1 MKQWSTRELRYLEGH
16 AGDGAK
22 QVAKDLGRSI
32 DSVKHM
38 ARKCGL
44 SLRKRRQCPRCGQ
57 WTFRPLNRVNGWCI
71 ECTKELHMADLAE
84 QANAMKEEAI
94 REKRNDRQRQRY
106 YSQKSRAKK
115 AAKKGRPVDGPER
128 GWVIPGRPA
137 LCRGGPGAAAGSAA
151 GSPGRRARRGA
162 GGEGPAP
169 GAPGRERPP
178 GGPG

>member
-57 WTFRPLNRVNGWCI
+57 
-71 ECTKELHMADLAE
+71 
-84 QANAMKEEAI
+84 
-94 REKRNDRQRQRY
+94 
-106 YSQKSRAKK
+106 
-115 AAKKGRPVDGPER
+115 
-128 GWVIPGRPA
+128 
-137 LCRGGPGAAAGSAA
+137 
-151 GSPGRRARRGA
+151 
-162 GGEGPAP
+162 
-169 GAPGRERPP
+169 
-178 GGPG
+178 

>member
-71 ECTKELHMADLAE
+71 E
-84 QANAMKEEAI
+84 
-94 REKRNDRQRQRY
+94 
-106 YSQKSRAKK
+106 
-115 AAKKGRPVDGPER
+115 
-128 GWVIPGRPA
+128 
-137 LCRGGPGAAAGSAA
+137 
-151 GSPGRRARRGA
+151 
-162 GGEGPAP
+162 
-169 GAPGRERPP
+169 
-178 GGPG
+178 

>member
-1 MKQWSTRELRYLEGH
+1 MKQWSTRELRYLEEH

-44 SLRKRRQCPRCGQ
+44 SLRKRSQCPNCGR
-57 WTFRPLNRVNGWCI
+57 WTFKPLNRMNGWCI
-71 ECTKELHMADLAE
+71 ECTKELHMSDLAD

-115 AAKKGRPVDGPER
+115 AAKKRP
-128 GWVIPGRPA
+128 
-137 LCRGGPGAAAGSAA
+137 
-151 GSPGRRARRGA
+151 
-162 GGEGPAP
+162 
-169 GAPGRERPP
+169 
-178 GGPG
+178 

>member
-32 DSVKHM
+32 DSVKNM

-115 AAKKGRPVDGPER
+115 AAKKRP
-128 GWVIPGRPA
+128 
-137 LCRGGPGAAAGSAA
+137 
-151 GSPGRRARRGA
+151 
-162 GGEGPAP
+162 
-169 GAPGRERPP
+169 
-178 GGPG
+178 

>member
-1 MKQWSTRELRYLEGH
+1 MGTPAEGRSEGVKQWSTRELRYLEEH

-32 DSVKHM
+32 DSVKYM

-115 AAKKGRPVDGPER
+115 ATKKRP
-128 GWVIPGRPA
+128 
-137 LCRGGPGAAAGSAA
+137 
-151 GSPGRRARRGA
+151 
-162 GGEGPAP
+162 
-169 GAPGRERPP
+169 
-178 GGPG
+178 

>member
-1 MKQWSTRELRYLEGH
+1 MSAEEAKQKEEKPKTAREVAFDGMCSTIRQAYREWERQQKGRSEGVKQWSTRELRYLEEH

-115 AAKKGRPVDGPER
+115 ATKKRP
-128 GWVIPGRPA
+128 
-137 LCRGGPGAAAGSAA
+137 
-151 GSPGRRARRGA
+151 
-162 GGEGPAP
+162 
-169 GAPGRERPP
+169 
-178 GGPG
+178 